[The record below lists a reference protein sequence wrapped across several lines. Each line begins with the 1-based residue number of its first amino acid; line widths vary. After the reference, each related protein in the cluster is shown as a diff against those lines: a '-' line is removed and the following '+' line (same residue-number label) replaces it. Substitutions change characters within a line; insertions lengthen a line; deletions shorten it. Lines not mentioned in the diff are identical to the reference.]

1 MEIQIGSKGRIT
13 LPYKIRML
21 LGIKEGDHLTIEVT
35 SKGIILKPKGP
46 SAKETWGIAKI
57 EKVEIEEI
65 EEALGKES

>member
-21 LGIKEGDHLTIEVT
+21 LGIKEGDYLTIEVT

-46 SAKETWGIAKI
+46 SAKETWGISKI

-65 EEALGKES
+65 EEALGKEP